1 MRHASGLVVASLVT
15 GALLGASVSLRR
27 GSSSPPSA
35 PAQEPRA
42 PIPLAAE
49 LTQLRA
55 RYQQLQAEHNALQ
68 ARIAAVPV
76 PRAEPCRAPAS
87 STADLAGSAPVDTVN
102 DHASMV
108 ERFEAT
114 LAGDRS
120 ERASAARYEDEV
132 TEFFSAHG
140 PDDVVLEDVAC
151 GATLCRIRVEH
162 SSDEARQWF
171 SDTLGQEQF
180 TSGSFV
186 QGSAEGQVSVAYV
199 ARKGAEFQLPT
210 AVAQR

>member
-1 MRHASGLVVASLVT
+1 MRHASGLVAASLAA
-15 GALLGASVSLRR
+15 GALFGASVNLRP
-27 GSSSPPSA
+27 GSSPPSA
-35 PAQEPRA
+35 PAQGLHA
-42 PIPLAAE
+42 PNPLAAQ
-49 LTQLRA
+49 LAQLRA
-55 RYQQLQAEHNALQ
+55 AHQQLQAEHSALQ
-68 ARIAAVPV
+68 ATITRAPV
-76 PRAEPCRAPAS
+76 PRAEPCRASASPA
-87 STADLAGSAPVDTVN
+87 AEPAGAMLVDTAN

-114 LAGDRS
+114 FADDS
-120 ERASAARYEDEV
+120 TERASAARYEDEV

-140 PDDVVLEDVAC
+140 PDDVVLDDVVC

-162 SSDEARQWF
+162 PSDEARQWF

-186 QGSAEGQVSVAYV
+186 QGGAEGLASVAYV
-199 ARKGAEFQLPT
+199 ARKGAEFRLPT